1 MDTSSGKD
9 DNLFTYILSL
19 TVMMFGFIYEN
30 FAYIL
35 GITVVIFG
43 IIVYVNMTKMTF
55 DMPMTRSKKL
65 VIETMEHNMGKNE
78 TNGDNDN
85 SSDNNG
91 NTNDNTNDNNNSVII
106 KNNLNNNNIASSKNN
121 ENTLLTPHIDLEKKL
136 KSGFCNMHASKG
148 SSATDIDN
156 ECKVFG
162 KASCLN
168 TDCCGWVVTADNP
181 DGMCRAGNKN
191 GMTFNHNDAGKKIDV
206 DCYYYKETKTG
217 PRCL

>member
-1 MDTSSGKD
+1 MDASSGKD
-9 DNLFTYILSL
+9 NNLFTYILSL
-19 TVMMFGFIYEN
+19 IAMMLSFIYEN

-55 DMPMTRSKKL
+55 DMPMTKSKKL
-65 VIETMEHNMGKNE
+65 IIETMDLGKN
-78 TNGDNDN
+78 TN
-85 SSDNNG
+85 NN
-91 NTNDNTNDNNNSVII
+91 NNNNNNSVVI
-106 KNNLNNNNIASSKNN
+106 KKNLNNNNNIASSNNN

-191 GMTFNHNDAGKKIDV
+191 GITFNHDDTGKKIDV

-217 PRCL
+217 SRCL

>member
-1 MDTSSGKD
+1 MDTSPGKD
-9 DNLFTYILSL
+9 DNLFIYILSL
-19 TVMMFGFIYEN
+19 TAMMFGFIYEN

-43 IIVYVNMTKMTF
+43 IIVYVNMTKVTF

-65 VIETMEHNMGKNE
+65 IIETMEHKMGKNDI
-78 TNGDNDN
+78 NGDNDN
-85 SSDNNG
+85 SGDH
-91 NTNDNTNDNNNSVII
+91 NDDTNNNNNNVII

-121 ENTLLTPHIDLEKKL
+121 ENTLLTPPIDLEKKL

-181 DGMCRAGNKN
+181 DGVCRAGNKN
-191 GMTFNHNDAGKKIDV
+191 GITFNHDDTGKKIDV
-206 DCYYYKETKTG
+206 DCYYYNETKTG
-217 PRCL
+217 PSCL

>member
-1 MDTSSGKD
+1 MDASSGKD
-9 DNLFTYILSL
+9 NNLFTYILSL
-19 TVMMFGFIYEN
+19 IAMMLSFVYEN
-30 FAYIL
+30 FSYIL

-55 DMPMTRSKKL
+55 DMPMTKSKKL
-65 VIETMEHNMGKNE
+65 IIETMDLGKN
-78 TNGDNDN
+78 TN
-85 SSDNNG
+85 NN
-91 NTNDNTNDNNNSVII
+91 NNNNNNSVVI
-106 KNNLNNNNIASSKNN
+106 KKNLNNNNNIASSNNN
-121 ENTLLTPHIDLEKKL
+121 ENTMLTPHIDLEKKL

-191 GMTFNHNDAGKKIDV
+191 GITFNHDDTGKKIDV

-217 PRCL
+217 SRCL

>member
-1 MDTSSGKD
+1 MDASSGKD
-9 DNLFTYILSL
+9 NNLFTYILSL
-19 TVMMFGFIYEN
+19 IAMMLSFVYDN

-55 DMPMTRSKKL
+55 DMPMTKSKKL
-65 VIETMEHNMGKNE
+65 IIETMDLGKNGD
-78 TNGDNDN
+78 TN
-85 SSDNNG
+85 NN
-91 NTNDNTNDNNNSVII
+91 NNNNNNSVVI
-106 KNNLNNNNIASSKNN
+106 KKNLNNNNNIASSNNN
-121 ENTLLTPHIDLEKKL
+121 ENTMLTPHIDLEKKL

-191 GMTFNHNDAGKKIDV
+191 GITFNHDDTGKKIDV

-217 PRCL
+217 SRCL

>member
-1 MDTSSGKD
+1 MDASSGKD
-9 DNLFTYILSL
+9 NNLFTYILSL
-19 TVMMFGFIYEN
+19 IAMMLSFVYEN
-30 FAYIL
+30 FSYIL

-55 DMPMTRSKKL
+55 DMPMTKSKKL
-65 VIETMEHNMGKNE
+65 IIETMDLGK
-78 TNGDNDN
+78 
-85 SSDNNG
+85 NG
-91 NTNDNTNDNNNSVII
+91 NTNNNNNNNSVVI
-106 KNNLNNNNIASSKNN
+106 KKNLNNNNNIASSNNN

-181 DGMCRAGNKN
+181 DGVCRAGNKN
-191 GMTFNHNDAGKKIDV
+191 GITFNHDDTGKKIDV

-217 PRCL
+217 SRCL